1 MTASPPALAAF
12 QAERS
17 RLLAIAYR
25 MLGERAAAEDV
36 VQDVWLRWAGA
47 AHDGID
53 NAQAWL
59 TATATRLAI
68 DALRKARVRREAY
81 TGPWLPEPWLEDPAG
96 DLVERIETAQ
106 QAELALLWAME
117 SLTPRERAAFI
128 LHEAFDTG
136 YEDIAAILGASAA
149 ACRKLVSRARR
160 KTRDAPSRPDSAS
173 EAIMT
178 LLTAIMSAYAHGDLT
193 RIAALLAEDVVAI
206 SDGGGRARAALRPLL
221 GVAETAQVMHAL
233 ATRKPP
239 SRTPDVFWL
248 NGRPAIGILDGREED
263 FVMTVTPSAR
273 DSARI
278 GWIYVMRNP
287 DKLTRRAAPA
297 RGPG

>member
-1 MTASPPALAAF
+1 
-12 QAERS
+12 
-17 RLLAIAYR
+17 
-25 MLGERAAAEDV
+25 
-36 VQDVWLRWAGA
+36 
-47 AHDGID
+47 
-53 NAQAWL
+53 
-59 TATATRLAI
+59 
-68 DALRKARVRREAY
+68 
-81 TGPWLPEPWLEDPAG
+81 
-96 DLVERIETAQ
+96 
-106 QAELALLWAME
+106 
-117 SLTPRERAAFI
+117 
-128 LHEAFDTG
+128 
-136 YEDIAAILGASAA
+136 
-149 ACRKLVSRARR
+149 
-160 KTRDAPSRPDSAS
+160 
-173 EAIMT
+173 MT

-297 RGPG
+297 RGSG